1 MDIFHRN
8 GAVVRG
14 VWPVAL
20 PELSKAG
27 WKFCMESNEPD
38 SIILFGPRWQEVIE
52 EREAGNTTQEWP

>member
-1 MDIFHRN
+1 MDIFHGN

-38 SIILFGPRWQEVIE
+38 SIILFGPRWQEVS
-52 EREAGNTTQEWP
+52 EREGKP